1 MFVVIGTTTVDL
13 FISGIDKMP
22 RIDGDEYTVNS
33 LAWCSNPLVMTCGG
47 NAGNSAYV
55 LATLGAQVGLGS
67 TAGHDAL
74 GDMICGWLAARGV
87 DLRGVWRSAD
97 YGTSTNI
104 TLLDEHLNRLN
115 FYHPGA
121 LQRLRYEDL
130 PTDYWRDVSA
140 LLITSYPIM
149 TALRP
154 DGYRAA
160 LAVARAAGAIT
171 ALDIGPA
178 IGEPVTVAELAP
190 LLPYVDYLL
199 TNEYEL
205 GVCTGI
211 TDKTAASQHLI
222 DAGARAVVV
231 KQGADGVT
239 VYRPQQTPLMVAGF
253 PVEASVTVGAG
264 DSFNSGFLYA
274 LQQGLPLEDALRF
287 GNATAAM
294 VVATGKSVLGAPT
307 GEQVDEFVQ
316 AQTAHKQN

>member
-55 LATLGAQVGLGS
+55 LATLGAQVGLCS
-67 TAGHDAL
+67 TAGQDAL

-87 DLRGVWRSAD
+87 DLDGVWRSAD
-97 YGTSTNI
+97 YGTSTNT

-121 LQRLRYEDL
+121 LQRLRYDHL
-130 PTDYWRDVSA
+130 PDDYWRDVSA

-160 LAVARAAGAIT
+160 LAAARVAGAIT

-178 IGEPVTVAELAP
+178 IGEPVTVKELAP
-190 LLPYVDYLL
+190 LLPMLDYLL
-199 TNEYEL
+199 TNDYEL

-211 TDKTAASQHLI
+211 TGEAAAAQWLI
-222 DAGARAVVV
+222 DAGAQAVVV
-231 KQGADGVT
+231 KRGADGVT
-239 VYRPQQTPLMVAGF
+239 LYRPQHTPLVVAGF

-274 LQQGLPLEDALRF
+274 LQQGLPLGDALRF

-294 VVATGKSVLGAPT
+294 VVATGKSVLGAPNRTEVETFIQTRT
-307 GEQVDEFVQ
+307 GQMRI
-316 AQTAHKQN
+316 